1 MATGK
6 LMSQAQRM
14 LPLKWTRK
22 AVMAESGVRATEIA
36 AAVPCSIALVNRVIS
51 GGNVWET
58 RNSKRIKRL
67 IAERVGIPVEE
78 LWPEADS
85 GSEPRAAGTENGDA
99 GGAE

>member
-1 MATGK
+1 
-6 LMSQAQRM
+6 MSEQRRV

-36 AAVPCSIALVNRVIS
+36 AAVPCSTALVNRVIN

-58 RNSKRIKRL
+58 RNSKRIKEL
-67 IAERVGIPVEE
+67 IAERVGVSVSE

-85 GSEPRAAGTENGDA
+85 GSEPRAAAAGNGNA
-99 GGAE
+99 GGAA